1 MQGFALVTGAA
12 TRIGKEI
19 ALGLAAE
26 GINVAIHYSS
36 SEIEAKYVLSEVEK
50 MKVKACMV
58 KADLL
63 NDDEIVNLVSRAS
76 DQLNEP
82 LNILVNNASIFEHD
96 NIETVSMRSWDRHLG
111 SNLKAP
117 LFLIK
122 SFAMQ
127 AEKAIHDEKGE
138 LLARANVINIVDQ
151 RVLKKTPE
159 FLTYSL
165 AKMGLW
171 SLTQTAAQA
180 LAPHVRVNAVAPG
193 PTLKGRRQSDDHF
206 ADQRKN
212 TILERGSDSSEILE
226 AVKFILK
233 TRSMTGQLICI
244 DGGQHL
250 VWKTQDVLG
259 VE

>member
-1 MQGFALVTGAA
+1 
-12 TRIGKEI
+12 
-19 ALGLAAE
+19 
-26 GINVAIHYSS
+26 
-36 SEIEAKYVLSEVEK
+36 
-50 MKVKACMV
+50 
-58 KADLL
+58 
-63 NDDEIVNLVSRAS
+63 
-76 DQLNEP
+76 
-82 LNILVNNASIFEHD
+82 
-96 NIETVSMRSWDRHLG
+96 
-111 SNLKAP
+111 
-117 LFLIK
+117 
-122 SFAMQ
+122 MQ